1 MNQRPAGI
9 SFFQICKKLWVDFLT
24 ESSLSNTVHLNRNL
38 QRGRIDPQKLMQE
51 RFDRF
56 EPEDLNIR
64 EASDLLDVLKQEY
77 SVASR
82 WPE

>member
-1 MNQRPAGI
+1 LNQRPAGI
-9 SFFQICKKLWVDFLT
+9 SFFQTCKKLWVDFLT
-24 ESSLSNTVHLNRNL
+24 ESSLLDAVHLNCKLKR
-38 QRGRIDPQKLMQE
+38 RRIDPQKLVQE

-56 EPEDLNIR
+56 EPEDRTIR
-64 EASDLLDVLKQEY
+64 EATDLLDELKQEN